1 MTGWILTDVSVVDAA
16 AVPTLLSPPPQFFA
30 AAWIRA
36 ETPVKA
42 AADVDG
48 PPSAPLK
55 TVSLLRGNIS

>member
-1 MTGWILTDVSVVDAA
+1 MSVVDAA